1 MTTSNYFNLVDS
13 KFLSISG
20 EDRGNFLQDLITN
33 DIHKCDST
41 NSIYSCLL
49 TPQGKFIADF
59 FIIAHE
65 NSYLIETHKK
75 FAEDLINKLK
85 IYKLRAK
92 VEINNVN
99 DLLSLSII
107 ENNDLLQLE
116 AGIILFKDPINDKL
130 GNKILVAKNKFKELE
145 KKYNLIEDNF
155 EKYRELLI
163 KNLIPFSSE
172 DLIQDKSLLLE
183 NNFDKINAID
193 WEKGCYVGQ
202 EITARMKYRALLK
215 KSIRAVEII
224 SGHVNRGNQINF
236 NQNKVGEIISS
247 FNKLAMAMLR
257 IEEAKSIF
265 LNKEI
270 LKTESA
276 TLKIVY

>member
-1 MTTSNYFNLVDS
+1 MTTSNYFNLADS
-13 KFLSISG
+13 KFLSISC

-59 FIIAHE
+59 FIIDHK

-75 FAEDLINKLK
+75 FAKDLINRLK

-92 VEINNVN
+92 VEINIVN

-107 ENNDLLQLE
+107 ENNDLLLSE
-116 AGIILFKDPINDKL
+116 ADILLFKDARSYKL
-130 GNKILVAKNKFKELE
+130 GNKIFVAKNKFKEIE

-155 EKYRELLI
+155 EKYRELLM

-172 DLIQDKSLLLE
+172 DLIQNKSLLLE

-215 KSIRAVEII
+215 KQLYALELVSGNINIGDKIEKKEVNLGQVVSKANQYIFCMLKIELVKEKSEKKSLLEI
-224 SGHVNRGNQINF
+224 N
-236 NQNKVGEIISS
+236 S
-247 FNKLAMAMLR
+247 F
-257 IEEAKSIF
+257 
-265 LNKEI
+265 
-270 LKTESA
+270 A
-276 TLKIVY
+276 TLKFL

>member
-1 MTTSNYFNLVDS
+1 MTTSNYFNLADS

-33 DIHKCDST
+33 DIHKCDSK

-49 TPQGKFIADF
+49 NPQGKFIADF

-92 VEINNVN
+92 VRINIVN

-107 ENNDLLQLE
+107 ENNDLLQSE
-116 AGIILFKDPINDKL
+116 ADILLFKDPRNDKL
-130 GNKILVAKNKFKELE
+130 GNKIFVTKNKFKEIE
-145 KKYNLIEDNF
+145 KKHNLIEDNF

-183 NNFDKINAID
+183 NNFNKINAID

-215 KSIRAVEII
+215 KSIRTVEII

-247 FNKLAMAMLR
+247 FNKLAIAMLK
-257 IEEAKSIF
+257 IEEAKNIF

>member
-1 MTTSNYFNLVDS
+1 
-13 KFLSISG
+13 
-20 EDRGNFLQDLITN
+20 
-33 DIHKCDST
+33 
-41 NSIYSCLL
+41 LL

-59 FIIAHE
+59 FIIDHE

-92 VEINNVN
+92 VEINIVN

-107 ENNDLLQLE
+107 ENNDLLQSE
-116 AGIILFKDPINDKL
+116 ADILLFKDPRNDKL
-130 GNKILVAKNKFKELE
+130 GNKIFVAKNKFKEIE

-215 KSIRAVEII
+215 KQLYALELI
-224 SGHVNRGNQINF
+224 SGNINIGDKIVEKEVNLGQVISKANQYIFCMLKIELVKEKSEKKSLLEIN
-236 NQNKVGEIISS
+236 S
-247 FNKLAMAMLR
+247 F
-257 IEEAKSIF
+257 
-265 LNKEI
+265 
-270 LKTESA
+270 A
-276 TLKIVY
+276 TLKFL

>member
-33 DIHKCDST
+33 DIHKCDSK

-49 TPQGKFIADF
+49 NPQGKFIADF
-59 FIIAHE
+59 FIIDHE

-116 AGIILFKDPINDKL
+116 ADIILFKDPRNDKL
-130 GNKILVAKNKFKELE
+130 GNKIFVAKNKFKEIE
-145 KKYNLIEDNF
+145 KKYNLIEENF

-224 SGHVNRGNQINF
+224 SGYVNRGNQINF

-247 FNKLAMAMLR
+247 FNKLAIAMLK

>member
-1 MTTSNYFNLVDS
+1 M
-13 KFLSISG
+13 LS
-20 EDRGNFLQDLITN
+20 
-33 DIHKCDST
+33 
-41 NSIYSCLL
+41 
-49 TPQGKFIADF
+49 PQGKFIADF
-59 FIIAHE
+59 FIIDHK

-75 FAEDLINKLK
+75 FVKDLINKLK

-92 VEINNVN
+92 VGISIVD

-107 ENNDLLQLE
+107 ENNDLLQSE
-116 AGIILFKDPINDKL
+116 ADILLFKDPRNVKL
-130 GNKILVAKNKFKELE
+130 GNKIFVAKNKFKEIE

-172 DLIQDKSLLLE
+172 DLIQNKSLLLE

-215 KSIRAVEII
+215 KQLYALELI
-224 SGHVNRGNQINF
+224 SGNINIGDKIVEKEVNLGKVISKANQYIFCMLKIELVKEKSKKKSLLEIN
-236 NQNKVGEIISS
+236 S
-247 FNKLAMAMLR
+247 F
-257 IEEAKSIF
+257 
-265 LNKEI
+265 
-270 LKTESA
+270 A
-276 TLKIVY
+276 TLKFL

>member
-49 TPQGKFIADF
+49 SPQGKFIADF
-59 FIIAHE
+59 FIIDHE

-116 AGIILFKDPINDKL
+116 ADIILFKDPRNDKL
-130 GNKILVAKNKFKELE
+130 GNKIFVAKNKFKELE

-224 SGHVNRGNQINF
+224 SGHVNRGHQINF

-247 FNKLAMAMLR
+247 FNKLAIAMLR

>member
-1 MTTSNYFNLVDS
+1 MTTSNYFNLADS

-20 EDRGNFLQDLITN
+20 EDRGNFLQNLITN

-59 FIIAHE
+59 FIIDHK
-65 NSYLIETHKK
+65 NTYLIETHKK
-75 FAEDLINKLK
+75 FAEDLIYKLK

-92 VEINNVN
+92 VEINIVN

-107 ENNDLLQLE
+107 KNNDLLQSETDVL
-116 AGIILFKDPINDKL
+116 LFKDPRNEIL
-130 GNKILVAKNKFKELE
+130 GNKVFVAKNKFKEIE
-145 KKYNLIEDNF
+145 KKYNLFEDNF

-202 EITARMKYRALLK
+202 EITARMRYRALIKKSLMQIKIESGFVKAGDNISMDK
-215 KSIRAVEII
+215 KSIGQVTSTIENI
-224 SGHVNRGNQINF
+224 SF
-236 NQNKVGEIISS
+236 
-247 FNKLAMAMLR
+247 
-257 IEEAKSIF
+257 KSIF
-265 LNKEI
+265 AFIALLLDN
-270 LKTESA
+270 
-276 TLKIVY
+276 

>member
-1 MTTSNYFNLVDS
+1 MTTSNYFNLADS

-59 FIIAHE
+59 FIIDHK

-92 VEINNVN
+92 VEINIVN
-99 DLLSLSII
+99 YLLSLSII
-107 ENNDLLQLE
+107 ENNDLLQSE
-116 AGIILFKDPINDKL
+116 ADILLFKDPRNDKL
-130 GNKILVAKNKFKELE
+130 GNKIFVAKNKFKEIE

-172 DLIQDKSLLLE
+172 DLIQNKSLLLE

-224 SGHVNRGNQINF
+224 SGHVNHGNKINF

-247 FNKLAMAMLR
+247 FNKLAIAMLK
-257 IEEAKSIF
+257 IEDAKSIF
-265 LNKEI
+265 LNKQI
-270 LKTESA
+270 LKTELA

>member
-1 MTTSNYFNLVDS
+1 MTTSNYFNLADS

-20 EDRGNFLQDLITN
+20 VDRGSFLQDIITN
-33 DIHKCDST
+33 DIHKCNST

-59 FIIAHE
+59 FIIDHKK
-65 NSYLIETHKK
+65 SYLIETHKK

-92 VEINNVN
+92 VEINIVN

-107 ENNDLLQLE
+107 KNNDLLQSETDVL
-116 AGIILFKDPINDKL
+116 LFKDPRNDKL
-130 GNKILVAKNKFKELE
+130 GNKAFVAKKKFNEIE

-155 EKYRELLI
+155 EKYRELLM

-172 DLIQDKSLLLE
+172 DLIQNKSLLLE

-215 KSIRAVEII
+215 KQLYALELI
-224 SGHVNRGNQINF
+224 SGNIDIGDKIVEKEVNLGQVISKANQYIFCMLKIELVKEKSKKKSLLEIN
-236 NQNKVGEIISS
+236 S
-247 FNKLAMAMLR
+247 F
-257 IEEAKSIF
+257 
-265 LNKEI
+265 
-270 LKTESA
+270 A
-276 TLKIVY
+276 TLKFL

>member
-1 MTTSNYFNLVDS
+1 MTTSNYFNLADS

-49 TPQGKFIADF
+49 SPQGKFIADF
-59 FIIAHE
+59 FIIDHK

-75 FAEDLINKLK
+75 FVKDLINKLK

-92 VEINNVN
+92 VEINIVD

-107 ENNDLLQLE
+107 ENNDLLQSE
-116 AGIILFKDPINDKL
+116 ADILLFKDPRNDKL
-130 GNKILVAKNKFKELE
+130 GNKIFVTKNKFKEIE
-145 KKYNLIEDNF
+145 KKHNLIEDNF

-215 KSIRAVEII
+215 KNIRVVKII

-236 NQNKVGEIISS
+236 NENKVGEIISS
-247 FNKLAMAMLR
+247 FNKLAIAMLK
-257 IEEAKSIF
+257 IKEAKNIF

>member
-1 MTTSNYFNLVDS
+1 MTTSNYFNLADS

-49 TPQGKFIADF
+49 SPQGKFIADF
-59 FIIAHE
+59 FIIDHK

-75 FAEDLINKLK
+75 FVKDLINKLK

-92 VEINNVN
+92 VEINIVD

-107 ENNDLLQLE
+107 ENNDLLQSE
-116 AGIILFKDPINDKL
+116 ADILLFKDPRNDKL
-130 GNKILVAKNKFKELE
+130 GNKIFVTKNKFKELE
-145 KKYNLIEDNF
+145 KKHNLIEDNF

-215 KSIRAVEII
+215 KQLYALELI
-224 SGHVNRGNQINF
+224 SGNINIGD
-236 NQNKVGEIISS
+236 K
-247 FNKLAMAMLR
+247 
-257 IEEAKSIF
+257 IEEKEVNLGQVVSKANQYIFCMLKIALVKEKSKKKS
-265 LNKEI
+265 LLEI
-270 LKTESA
+270 NSFA
-276 TLKIVY
+276 TLKFL

>member
-1 MTTSNYFNLVDS
+1 MTTSNYFNLADS

-59 FIIAHE
+59 FIIDHK

-75 FAEDLINKLK
+75 FVKDLINKLK

-92 VEINNVN
+92 VEINIVD

-107 ENNDLLQLE
+107 ENNDLLQSE
-116 AGIILFKDPINDKL
+116 ANILLFKDPRNDKL
-130 GNKILVAKNKFKELE
+130 GNKIFVTKKKFKEIE
-145 KKYNLIEDNF
+145 KKHNLIEDNF

-215 KSIRAVEII
+215 KQLYALELI
-224 SGHVNRGNQINF
+224 SGNINIGD
-236 NQNKVGEIISS
+236 K
-247 FNKLAMAMLR
+247 
-257 IEEAKSIF
+257 IEEKEVNLGQVVSKANQYIFCMLKIELVKEKSKKKS
-265 LNKEI
+265 LLEI
-270 LKTESA
+270 NSFT
-276 TLKIVY
+276 TLKFL

>member
-59 FIIAHE
+59 FIIDHE

-92 VEINNVN
+92 VEINIVN

-107 ENNDLLQLE
+107 KNNDLLQSETDVL
-116 AGIILFKDPINDKL
+116 LFKDPRNEKL
-130 GNKILVAKNKFKELE
+130 GNKVFVAKNKFKEIE

-247 FNKLAMAMLR
+247 FNKLAIAMLK
-257 IEEAKSIF
+257 IEDTKNIF

-276 TLKIVY
+276 TLKIIF

>member
-59 FIIAHE
+59 FIIDHKK
-65 NSYLIETHKK
+65 SYLIETHKK

-92 VEINNVN
+92 VEINIVN
-99 DLLSLSII
+99 DLLSLSLI
-107 ENNDLLQLE
+107 ENNDLLQSE
-116 AGIILFKDPINDKL
+116 AEILLFKDPRSDKL
-130 GNKILVAKNKFKELE
+130 GNKIFVAKKKFKEIK

-155 EKYRELLI
+155 EKYRELLM

-172 DLIQDKSLLLE
+172 DLIQNKSLLLE

-215 KSIRAVEII
+215 KQLYALELI
-224 SGHVNRGNQINF
+224 SGNINIGDKIVEKEVNLGQVISKANQYIFCMLKIELVKEKSKKKSLLEIN
-236 NQNKVGEIISS
+236 S
-247 FNKLAMAMLR
+247 F
-257 IEEAKSIF
+257 
-265 LNKEI
+265 
-270 LKTESA
+270 A
-276 TLKIVY
+276 TLKFL

>member
-1 MTTSNYFNLVDS
+1 MTTSNYFNLADS

-59 FIIAHE
+59 FIIDHE
-65 NSYLIETHKK
+65 KSYLIETHKK

-92 VEINNVN
+92 VEINIVN

-107 ENNDLLQLE
+107 KNNDLLQSETDVL
-116 AGIILFKDPINDKL
+116 LFKDPRNDKL
-130 GNKILVAKNKFKELE
+130 GNKIFVAKNKFKEIE

-215 KSIRAVEII
+215 KSIRVVEII

-247 FNKLAMAMLR
+247 FNKLAIAMLK
-257 IEEAKSIF
+257 IEEAKNIF

>member
-20 EDRGNFLQDLITN
+20 QDRGNFLQDLITN
-33 DIHKCDST
+33 DIHKCDSK

-49 TPQGKFIADF
+49 NPQGKFIADF
-59 FIIAHE
+59 FIIDYE

-75 FAEDLINKLK
+75 FVNDLINKLK

-99 DLLSLSII
+99 DLISLSII
-107 ENNDLLQLE
+107 ENNDLLELE
-116 AGIILFKDPINDKL
+116 EDIILFKDPRNDEL
-130 GNKILVAKNKFKELE
+130 GNKIFVSKNKFKELE

-155 EKYRELLI
+155 GKYRKLLI
-163 KNLIPFSSE
+163 KNLIPYSSE
-172 DLIQDKSLLLE
+172 DLIQNKSLLLE
-183 NNFDKINAID
+183 NNFNKINAID

-215 KSIRAVEII
+215 KSIRVVEII
-224 SGHVNRGNQINF
+224 SGNVRRGNQINF

-247 FNKLAMAMLR
+247 FNKLAIAMMK
-257 IEEAKSIF
+257 IEETKSIF
-265 LNKEI
+265 LNKQI

-276 TLKIVY
+276 ILKIIY

>member
-1 MTTSNYFNLVDS
+1 MTTSNYFNLADS

-49 TPQGKFIADF
+49 SPQGKFIADF
-59 FIIAHE
+59 FIIDHK

-75 FAEDLINKLK
+75 FVKDLINKLK

-92 VEINNVN
+92 VEINIVD

-107 ENNDLLQLE
+107 ENNDLLQSE
-116 AGIILFKDPINDKL
+116 ADILLFKDPRNDKL
-130 GNKILVAKNKFKELE
+130 GNKIFVAKNKFKEIE

-155 EKYRELLI
+155 EKYRELLM

-172 DLIQDKSLLLE
+172 DLIQNKSLLLE

-215 KSIRAVEII
+215 KSIRVVEII

-247 FNKLAMAMLR
+247 FNKLAIAMLK

-276 TLKIVY
+276 TLKIIC

>member
-1 MTTSNYFNLVDS
+1 MTTSNYFNLADS

-20 EDRGNFLQDLITN
+20 EDRGNFLQNLITN

-59 FIIAHE
+59 FIIDHK
-65 NSYLIETHKK
+65 NTYLIETHKK
-75 FAEDLINKLK
+75 FAEDLIYKLK

-92 VEINNVN
+92 VEINIVN
-99 DLLSLSII
+99 DLLSLSIMK
-107 ENNDLLQLE
+107 NNDLLQSETDLL
-116 AGIILFKDPINDKL
+116 LFKDPRNEKL
-130 GNKILVAKNKFKELE
+130 GNKVFVAKNKFKEIE

-202 EITARMKYRALLK
+202 EITARMRYRALIKKSLMQIKIESGFVKAGDNISMDK
-215 KSIRAVEII
+215 KSIGQVTSTIENIGLAMIRIEDTKI
-224 SGHVNRGNQINF
+224 SIK
-236 NQNKVGEIISS
+236 NQNILSTPKGKIKII
-247 FNKLAMAMLR
+247 
-257 IEEAKSIF
+257 I
-265 LNKEI
+265 
-270 LKTESA
+270 
-276 TLKIVY
+276 

>member
-49 TPQGKFIADF
+49 SPQGKFIADF
-59 FIIAHE
+59 FIIDHK

-75 FAEDLINKLK
+75 FVKDLINKLK

-92 VEINNVN
+92 VEINIVD

-107 ENNDLLQLE
+107 ENNDLLQSE
-116 AGIILFKDPINDKL
+116 ADILLFKDPRNDKL
-130 GNKILVAKNKFKELE
+130 GNKIFVTKNKFKEIE
-145 KKYNLIEDNF
+145 KKHNLIEDNF

-172 DLIQDKSLLLE
+172 D
-183 NNFDKINAID
+183 
-193 WEKGCYVGQ
+193 
-202 EITARMKYRALLK
+202 
-215 KSIRAVEII
+215 
-224 SGHVNRGNQINF
+224 
-236 NQNKVGEIISS
+236 
-247 FNKLAMAMLR
+247 
-257 IEEAKSIF
+257 
-265 LNKEI
+265 
-270 LKTESA
+270 
-276 TLKIVY
+276 

>member
-1 MTTSNYFNLVDS
+1 MTTSNYFNLADS

-20 EDRGNFLQDLITN
+20 EDRGNFLQNLITN

-59 FIIAHE
+59 FIIDHE

-92 VEINNVN
+92 VEINIVN

-107 ENNDLLQLE
+107 KNNDLLQSETDVL
-116 AGIILFKDPINDKL
+116 LFKDPRNDKL
-130 GNKILVAKNKFKELE
+130 GNKVFVAKNKFKEIE

-215 KSIRAVEII
+215 KNIRAVEII

-247 FNKLAMAMLR
+247 FNKLAIAMLK
-257 IEEAKSIF
+257 IEEAKNIF

-276 TLKIVY
+276 TLKIIY

>member
-49 TPQGKFIADF
+49 SPQGKFIADF
-59 FIIAHE
+59 FIIDHK

-75 FAEDLINKLK
+75 FVKDLINKLK

-92 VEINNVN
+92 VEINIVD

-107 ENNDLLQLE
+107 ENNDLLQSE
-116 AGIILFKDPINDKL
+116 ADILLFKDPRNDKL
-130 GNKILVAKNKFKELE
+130 GNKIFVAKNKFKEIE

-163 KNLIPFSSE
+163 KKLIPFSSE

-224 SGHVNRGNQINF
+224 SGHVYRGNQINF

-247 FNKLAMAMLR
+247 FNKLAIAMLK

-265 LNKEI
+265 LNKQI

-276 TLKIVY
+276 TLKIIY

>member
-20 EDRGNFLQDLITN
+20 QDRGNFLQDLITN
-33 DIHKCDST
+33 DIHKCDSK

-49 TPQGKFIADF
+49 NPQGKFIADF
-59 FIIAHE
+59 FIIDYE

-75 FAEDLINKLK
+75 FVNDLIDKLK

-116 AGIILFKDPINDKL
+116 KDITLFKDPRNDEL
-130 GNKILVAKNKFKELE
+130 DNKIFVSKNKFKELE

-155 EKYRELLI
+155 GKYRKLLI
-163 KNLIPFSSE
+163 KNLIPYSSE
-172 DLIQDKSLLLE
+172 DLIQNKSLLLE
-183 NNFDKINAID
+183 NNFNKINAID

-215 KSIRAVEII
+215 KSIRVVEII
-224 SGHVNRGNQINF
+224 SGNVRRGNQINF

-247 FNKLAMAMLR
+247 FNKLAIAMMK
-257 IEEAKSIF
+257 IEETKSIF
-265 LNKEI
+265 LNKQI

-276 TLKIVY
+276 ILKIIY

>member
-1 MTTSNYFNLVDS
+1 MTTSNYFNLADS

-59 FIIAHE
+59 FIIDHE

-92 VEINNVN
+92 VEINIVN

-107 ENNDLLQLE
+107 KNNDLLQSETDVL
-116 AGIILFKDPINDKL
+116 LFKDPRNNKL
-130 GNKILVAKNKFKELE
+130 GNKVFVAKNKFKEIE

-172 DLIQDKSLLLE
+172 DLIQNKSLLLE

-236 NQNKVGEIISS
+236 NQNTVGEIISS
-247 FNKLAMAMLR
+247 FNKLAIAMLK

-276 TLKIVY
+276 SLKIIC

>member
-1 MTTSNYFNLVDS
+1 MTTSNYFNLADS

-59 FIIAHE
+59 FIIDHE

-92 VEINNVN
+92 VEINIVN

-107 ENNDLLQLE
+107 ENNDLLQSE
-116 AGIILFKDPINDKL
+116 ADILLFKDPRNDKL
-130 GNKILVAKNKFKELE
+130 GNKIFVAKNKFKEIE

-247 FNKLAMAMLR
+247 FNKLAIAMLK

-276 TLKIVY
+276 TLKIVC

>member
-49 TPQGKFIADF
+49 SPQGKFIADF
-59 FIIAHE
+59 FIIDHE

-92 VEINNVN
+92 VDIYIVN

-107 ENNDLLQLE
+107 ENNDLLQSE
-116 AGIILFKDPINDKL
+116 AEILLFKDPRNDKL
-130 GNKILVAKNKFKELE
+130 GNKIFVAKNKFKEIE

-163 KNLIPFSSE
+163 KKLIPFSSE

-215 KSIRAVEII
+215 KSIRVVEII

-247 FNKLAMAMLR
+247 FNKLAIAMLK

-276 TLKIVY
+276 TLKIIC